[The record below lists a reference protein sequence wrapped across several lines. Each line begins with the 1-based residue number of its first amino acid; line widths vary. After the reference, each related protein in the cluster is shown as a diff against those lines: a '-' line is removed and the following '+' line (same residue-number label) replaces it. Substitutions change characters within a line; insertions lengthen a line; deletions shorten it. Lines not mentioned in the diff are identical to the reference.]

1 MIGLGLPGLWLFL
14 VIVIAVSVLVALGS
28 IWVARRTVFGADSSQ
43 HNPALSPI
51 LTVDGLVFGAL
62 LGFTV
67 VVAWS
72 SSRPP
77 TQMSLMKHR
86 P

>member
-28 IWVARRTVFGADSSQ
+28 IWVASRTVFGAVSSQ
-43 HNPALSPI
+43 HNPALSPF
-51 LTVDGLVFGAL
+51 LTVVGLVFGAL

-72 SSRPP
+72 RSRPP
-77 TQMSLMKHR
+77 TQMSLTTST
-86 P
+86 